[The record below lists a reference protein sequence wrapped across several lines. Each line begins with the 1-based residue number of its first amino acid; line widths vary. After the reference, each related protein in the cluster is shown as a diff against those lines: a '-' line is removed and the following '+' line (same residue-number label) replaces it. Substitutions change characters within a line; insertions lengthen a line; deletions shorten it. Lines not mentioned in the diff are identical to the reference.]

1 MCSSDLSALSGSR
14 AALAYPFMVAA
25 LAWIRARAGRSS
37 AALPLAR
44 RAVLFAVLTLI
55 AHALLPFLND
65 GLALSRADTAFS
77 RLNESSWFFRLAA
90 WETAIRLFLAQPLA
104 GVGPGQFAGAA
115 FVDGLPSR
123 IDDAFH
129 VWTSAH
135 NFVLQVAVEWG
146 LIGLAGLF
154 LVLWPMLRQVYRD
167 RSQAFDPAQ
176 WWVASVVAI
185 ELLHALVEYPLGSAH
200 FLALTALSLGL
211 LVGGAP
217 TAKPGTYR
225 RVGLL
230 ATVSLVSF
238 LLGWLWRDYAVLDE
252 TRATGAGI
260 TLAGSSSADAARL
273 QAVASGPLAPL
284 AKRALCEG
292 LVLDKQA
299 LASKLAL
306 TEEVARFWPS
316 PAVIIRQSAFL
327 ALGGQAGEGAR
338 LMTRLP
344 RSTDPLLAAL
354 LLDQAAREDP
364 SAIAALRAYLPR
376 Q

>member
-1 MCSSDLSALSGSR
+1 ML
-14 AALAYPFMVAA
+14 F
-25 LAWIRARAGRSS
+25 RS
-37 AALPLAR
+37 
-44 RAVLFAVLTLI
+44 V
-55 AHALLPFLND
+55 
-65 GLALSRADTAFS
+65 
-77 RLNESSWFFRLAA
+77 
-90 WETAIRLFLAQPLA
+90 
-104 GVGPGQFAGAA
+104 
-115 FVDGLPSR
+115 
-123 IDDAFH
+123 
-129 VWTSAH
+129 
-135 NFVLQVAVEWG
+135 
-146 LIGLAGLF
+146 
-154 LVLWPMLRQVYRD
+154 
-167 RSQAFDPAQ
+167 
-176 WWVASVVAI
+176 
-185 ELLHALVEYPLGSAH
+185 
-200 FLALTALSLGL
+200 GL
-211 LVGGAP
+211 LV
-217 TAKPGTYR
+217 
-225 RVGLL
+225 
-230 ATVSLVSF
+230 TVSLVSF

-364 SAIAALRAYLPR
+364 SAVAALRAYLPR